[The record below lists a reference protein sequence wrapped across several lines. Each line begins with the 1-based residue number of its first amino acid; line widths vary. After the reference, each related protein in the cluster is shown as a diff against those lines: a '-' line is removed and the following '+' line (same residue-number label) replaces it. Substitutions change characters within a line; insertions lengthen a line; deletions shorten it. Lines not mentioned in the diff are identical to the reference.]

1 LAGVIG
7 KMEVRYR
14 KSFLRD
20 LKKLKKQQA
29 VYTRIFELAFTML
42 NEVSDLKDVRDVKPM
57 KGYPNRY
64 RIRVGDYRVGIEVHG
79 DDVEVMRTLHRREFY
94 RYFP

>member
-1 LAGVIG
+1 
-7 KMEVRYR
+7 MQFQYR

-20 LKKLKKQQA
+20 LKKLKRQP
-29 VYTRIFELAFTML
+29 VYDRIFELAFTTL
-42 NEVSDLKDVRDVKPM
+42 PEADRLRDVAGIKAM

-64 RIRVGDYRVGIEVHG
+64 RIRIGDYRVG
-79 DDVEVMRTLHRREFY
+79 VEVNGDSGELTRVLHRRKFY